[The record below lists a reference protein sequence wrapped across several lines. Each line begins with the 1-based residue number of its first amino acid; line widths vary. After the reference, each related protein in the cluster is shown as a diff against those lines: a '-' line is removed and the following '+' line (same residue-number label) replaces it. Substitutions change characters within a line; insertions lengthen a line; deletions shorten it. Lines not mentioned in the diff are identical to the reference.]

1 MPQQKIHQK
10 TKLENSLNL
19 YEKILELQKNKIP
32 AALVTVIRT
41 EGSTPRKAGAKM
53 VVDWEGHTTGT
64 VGGGTAEA
72 KLIKLAKTCI
82 RENRTETL
90 IYNMAEDGRPGTA
103 MVCGGT
109 MEFFIEPLQIT
120 PTLFIFGG
128 GHVAYAL
135 YRLAR
140 FVGFDCE
147 IIEDRKEVLTEERF
161 PEARKLHLGNP
172 GKVAAELPIR
182 PQDYVVIATRHHKFD
197 LEVLEALVQ
206 KPLKYLGMLASVRKK
221 AELFGKLREQGV
233 SGELL
238 EQVHTP
244 VGLSIQAETPEEI
257 AVSIVAEMIQ
267 VKNQAPETVLK
278 SPQIFLNK
286 ISVEG

>member
-1 MPQQKIHQK
+1 MNI
-10 TKLENSLNL
+10 
-19 YEKILELQKNKIP
+19 YEKILELQQNKTP

-82 RENRTETL
+82 HENRTETL
-90 IYNMAEDGRPGTA
+90 IYNMAEDGRPGNA

-172 GKVAAELPIR
+172 GKVAAALPIQ

-197 LEVLEALVQ
+197 LEVLEVLIH

-221 AELFGKLREQGV
+221 AELFDKLRKQSV
-233 SGELL
+233 PNVQL
-238 EQVHTP
+238 ERVHTP
-244 VGLSIQAETPEEI
+244 VGLAIGAETPEEI

-267 VKNQAPETVLK
+267 IKNKTEENDLKTPE
-278 SPQIFLNK
+278 IFLNK
-286 ISVEG
+286 ISAEG

>member
-1 MPQQKIHQK
+1 MD
-10 TKLENSLNL
+10 NSLNI
-19 YEKILELQKNKIP
+19 YEKILELQQNKIP
-32 AALVTVIRT
+32 AAVVTVIRT

-64 VGGGTAEA
+64 VGGGAAEA

-82 RENRTETL
+82 RENRTDTL
-90 IYNMAEDGRPGTA
+90 VYNMAEDGRAGSA

-128 GHVAYAL
+128 GHVAHAL

-147 IIEDRKEVLTEERF
+147 IIDDRKEVLTEARF

-172 GKVAAELPIR
+172 GKVAETLSVQ

-197 LEVLEALVQ
+197 LEVLEALIH
-206 KPLKYLGMLASVRKK
+206 KPLTFLGMLASVRKK
-221 AELFGKLREQGV
+221 AELFSKLREKGV
-233 SGELL
+233 SEDRLA
-238 EQVHTP
+238 QVHTP
-244 VGLSIQAETPEEI
+244 VGLAIRAETPEEI

-267 VKNQAPETVLK
+267 VKNRQTERVSE
-278 SPQIFLNK
+278 SPQFILNPV
-286 ISVEG
+286 STES